1 MSGTVLAVCAKPGPI
16 WGKRGE
22 MRGLLQREK
31 LS

>member
-1 MSGTVLAVCAKPGPI
+1 MNAVLAVCGKPGPI

-22 MRGLLQREK
+22 IRGLLRGEK